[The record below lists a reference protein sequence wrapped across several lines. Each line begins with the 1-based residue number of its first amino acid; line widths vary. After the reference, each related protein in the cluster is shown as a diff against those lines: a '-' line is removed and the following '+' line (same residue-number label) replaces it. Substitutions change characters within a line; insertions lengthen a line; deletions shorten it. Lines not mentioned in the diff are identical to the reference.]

1 MLCALGFSIYH
12 KFSET
17 NILEELLIT
26 NSEQIYEYMG
36 GGSDSYLLCKSGTC
50 CGLFYGAK
58 CFNFLAVLGLL
69 DVMLYRFLLT
79 YFNCFCLQ
87 FSGQCCNESDTQSFH
102 LLLAF
107 TVVQTAKPIV
117 LLCNRV
123 MSLQSNVW

>member
-1 MLCALGFSIYH
+1 M
-12 KFSET
+12 
-17 NILEELLIT
+17 
-26 NSEQIYEYMG
+26 
-36 GGSDSYLLCKSGTC
+36 LCKSGTC

-107 TVVQTAKPIV
+107 TVVQNAKPTVFRAMHGDDWDVQWLAKEKKFKKRMWFQAFFVHQCIKMRMYTKPV
-117 LLCNRV
+117 KGNH
-123 MSLQSNVW
+123 MP